1 LAVVDMKATR
11 VVEEVAKQ
19 IAEAI
24 LGDEFVGK
32 AGRRVLKTCET

>member
-1 LAVVDMKATR
+1 MKATR

-24 LGDEFVGK
+24 LGNKFVGK
-32 AGRRVLKTCET
+32 AGVGTENMLNPYQTV